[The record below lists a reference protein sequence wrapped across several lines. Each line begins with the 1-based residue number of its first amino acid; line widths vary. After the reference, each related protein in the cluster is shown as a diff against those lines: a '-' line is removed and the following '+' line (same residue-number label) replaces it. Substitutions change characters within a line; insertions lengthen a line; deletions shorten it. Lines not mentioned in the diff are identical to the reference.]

1 MENKSVFREIMRNK
15 SVFREI
21 VEESVVLLKNEHQ
34 TLPLGE
40 HTKAAFFGRAQTE
53 TFFSGN
59 RSGAS
64 RTMEAKNLLTECEK
78 SGILA
83 VPELKE
89 FYKARQGKEPGK
101 FAADGADITDV
112 GELTSGFM
120 YEIFG
125 RYQAQCEG

>member
-40 HTKAAFFGRAQTE
+40 HIKAAFFGRAQTE

-59 RSGAS
+59 GSGAS
-64 RTMEAKNLLTECEK
+64 RTMEAKSLLAECEK

-83 VPELKE
+83 VPESLKE

-101 FAADGADITDV
+101 FAVDGVDITDV
-112 GELTSGFM
+112 GEAHKRL
-120 YEIFG
+120 YV
-125 RYQAQCEG
+125 